1 MKQIIISLLLLACQ
15 SLSAQHILN
24 HEANAPHV
32 GDRLKPL
39 HVELPKDA
47 FDEEQHLW
55 DFSRMQ
61 SLEANSRQRYV
72 MTGDSAQ
79 QRAARIENG
88 QRTYYNIKGDSLL
101 ITGRESRLTKVMYDE
116 PELFL
121 RFPMQLGDS
130 VEGYFHGRGTYC
142 NRVALRNYGRYY
154 TKVVEQGSMILPE
167 GDTLRNVLLV
177 HTERIEGEQYHPDFH
192 HDSLSVYTTD
202 SVMTCLRTDSVL
214 AITHIDRWY
223 APGFRY
229 PVLERRQEYIEER
242 TENSAEDPAEEP
254 SDIALYNAPYTQQ
267 ELEDEYNAALRD
279 MLASNSSGTNGGI
292 SATHA
297 NDSNNGS
304 PIDNVN
310 VSVSGKTVSISFDM
324 TADTTVKALVCNVL
338 GVVYRQ
344 ESQTGHAGEHYE
356 MQVYCGGLSAGNYV
370 LHLQVNGKTV
380 FSMPCNL

>member
-24 HEANAPHV
+24 YEANAPHV

-39 HVELPKDA
+39 YVELSKA
-47 FDEEQHLW
+47 SFDEEMHLW
-55 DFSRMQ
+55 DFSHMQ

-72 MTGDSAQ
+72 MTGDSAK
-79 QRAARIENG
+79 QRTARIENG

-121 RFPMQLGDS
+121 RFPMQVGDS
-130 VEGYFHGRGTYC
+130 VDGYYHGRGTYC
-142 NRVALRNYGRYY
+142 NRVALHNYGHYH

-167 GDTLRNVLLV
+167 GDTLRHVLRV
-177 HTERIEGEQYHPDFH
+177 HTERIEGEQYYPDFH

-202 SVMTCLRTDSVL
+202 SVMNHLQTDSIL
-214 AITHIDRWY
+214 ATTSIDRWY
-223 APGFRY
+223 APGYRY
-229 PVLERRQEYIEER
+229 PVLETRLESIEDAKEDS
-242 TENSAEDPAEEP
+242 TEIS
-254 SDIALYNAPYTQQ
+254 SDIILYNAPYCQE
-267 ELEDEYNAALRD
+267 ELEDEYNETLRD
-279 MLASNSSGTNGGI
+279 ILANNPMGNGEDY
-292 SATHA
+292 
-297 NDSNNGS
+297 NDSNHNNES
-304 PIDNVN
+304 IINNVT
-310 VSVSGKTVSISFDM
+310 VTVSGKTVSISFDL
-324 TADTTVKALVCNVL
+324 TADTTIRALVCNVL

-344 ESQTGHAGEHYE
+344 EIQTGHAGEHCQ

-380 FSMPCNL
+380 FSSPCNL

>member
-1 MKQIIISLLLLACQ
+1 MLAYQ

-39 HVELPKDA
+39 HVELPKGS

-55 DFSRMQ
+55 DFSHMQ
-61 SLEANSRQRYV
+61 SLEANRRQRYV
-72 MTGDSAQ
+72 MTGDSAK
-79 QRAARIENG
+79 QRTARIENG

-121 RFPMQLGDS
+121 RFPMQVGDS
-130 VEGYFHGRGTYC
+130 VDGYYHGRGTYC
-142 NRVALRNYGRYY
+142 NRVALHNYGHYH

-167 GDTLRNVLLV
+167 GDTLRHVLRV
-177 HTERIEGEQYHPDFH
+177 HTERIEGEQYYSDFH

-202 SVMTCLRTDSVL
+202 SVMNHLQTDSIL
-214 AITHIDRWY
+214 ATTSIDRWY
-223 APGFRY
+223 APGYRY
-229 PVLERRQEYIEER
+229 PVLETRLESIEDAKEDS
-242 TENSAEDPAEEP
+242 TEIS
-254 SDIALYNAPYTQQ
+254 SDIILYNAPYCQE

-279 MLASNSSGTNGGI
+279 ILSSNPSALGGSKGDDNADNDGNAPSSI
-292 SATHA
+292 E
-297 NDSNNGS
+297 
-304 PIDNVN
+304 NVN
-310 VSVSGKTVSISFDM
+310 VSVSGKTISISFDLS
-324 TADTTVKALVCNVL
+324 ADATVKALVCNVL
-338 GVVYRQ
+338 GVIYRQ

-356 MQVYCGGLSAGNYV
+356 MQVYCGGLGAGNYV

>member
-1 MKQIIISLLLLACQ
+1 MKQIIISLFLLACQ

-39 HVELPKDA
+39 HVELPKGS

-72 MTGDSAQ
+72 MTGDSAK
-79 QRAARIENG
+79 QRTARIENG

-101 ITGRESRLTKVMYDE
+101 ITGRESRLTKVLYDE

-121 RFPMQLGDS
+121 RFPMQFGDS

-192 HDSLSVYTTD
+192 HDSLSIFTTD

-229 PVLERRQEYIEER
+229 PVLERRQEYIKDS
-242 TENSAEDPAEEP
+242 TEDSTEQT
-254 SDIALYNAPYTQQ
+254 SDITLYNAPYLQK
-267 ELEDEYNAALRD
+267 ELEDEYNETLRD
-279 MLASNSSGTNGGI
+279 ILANNPMGNGEDY
-292 SATHA
+292 
-297 NDSNNGS
+297 NDSNHNNES
-304 PIDNVN
+304 IIDNVT
-310 VSVSGKTVSISFDM
+310 VTVSGKTVTISFDL
-324 TADTTVKALVCNVL
+324 TADTTIRALVCNVL

-344 ESQTGHAGEHYE
+344 EIQTGHAGEHCQ

-380 FSMPCNL
+380 FSSPCNL